1 MSDEWWVTE
10 LWTVNCEWLLAK
22 SMVCRFLGN
31 GSISKLKLYHKNL
44 WKNEKIMEGQ
54 KIHWGDLHQKF
65 RKTKPVTE
73 EGCGVVYRYEHGHSR
88 TFSDSQGRPRTLTNT
103 HAHSPQSTGHDSQ
116 SPAHS
121 SQLTVQ
127 SPRSALRCSQ
137 LTTNS
142 QLTAHSPQFT
152 AHSPQPAAYSSQFT
166 SHHSQ
171 LAVHNSHPAAH
182 SPRPT
187 NYSSQLTMN
196 NPHSSHR
203 TSNMRSLAKWFQ
215 ATYII
220 DNLSAL
226 LMLSLTHCGFNGVKP
241 DSYWSSYGWT

>member
-1 MSDEWWVTE
+1 
-10 LWTVNCEWLLAK
+10 
-22 SMVCRFLGN
+22 
-31 GSISKLKLYHKNL
+31 
-44 WKNEKIMEGQ
+44 MEGQ

-65 RKTKPVTE
+65 RKTKPVIE
-73 EGCGVVYRYEHGHSR
+73 EGCGVVHRYEHGHPR

-116 SPAHS
+116 SPAHN
-121 SQLTVQ
+121 SQLTIQ

-182 SPRPT
+182 RPRPT

-196 NPHSSHR
+196 NPHSSHG
-203 TSNMRSLAKWFQ
+203 TSAFTMQAVAAPTKLKSKRESARRRSHKRRIYNASSKASRHGTGFGFQ
-215 ATYII
+215 CCT
-220 DNLSAL
+220 LSASICCVPRGGL
-226 LMLSLTHCGFNGVKP
+226 QFTV
-241 DSYWSSYGWT
+241 